1 MEVKWSKVITELALD
16 PLFANSGIAS
26 RTWEAVQAQFNRFK
40 EDVLEKAGISDDQL
54 NLSALEEEPDEFTK
68 LMLNMAEEV
77 AAKKTDSKE
86 KREKKE
92 KKNKDML
99 AFEDKMLSG
108 SASIQQQSKEEA
120 QMALLRTPSASE
132 TSDPVCSTS
141 SGSEKKRK
149 ESKSWTDGIESTLRV
164 LLREEEEDT
173 LLRKRAFEEDE
184 KTAAHKR
191 SMEERQLKLQ
201 EETLALQ
208 KEQHKQREQETQ
220 LLLALVQQ
228 LVNAK
233 K

>member
-1 MEVKWSKVITELALD
+1 MEVKWTKVINELALD
-16 PLFANSGIAS
+16 PLFANTDIVSH
-26 RTWEAVQAQFNRFK
+26 TWEAVQAQFNRFK
-40 EDVLEKAGISDDQL
+40 EDVLEKTGISDDEL
-54 NLSALEEEPDEFTK
+54 NLSALEEEPDDFAK
-68 LMLNMAEEV
+68 LILNMAEEV
-77 AAKKTDSKE
+77 AAKKTESKE
-86 KREKKE
+86 KREKKG
-92 KKNKDML
+92 KKNKNML
-99 AFEDKMLSG
+99 AFEDEMLDG
-108 SASIQQQSKEEA
+108 SASIQQKSKEEA
-120 QMALLRTPSASE
+120 QIALLHTPSD
-132 TSDPVCSTS
+132 TSDAVLS
-141 SGSEKKRK
+141 SSSDSEKKRK
-149 ESKSWTDGIESTLRV
+149 VSKSWTDGIESTLRV

>member
-1 MEVKWSKVITELALD
+1 
-16 PLFANSGIAS
+16 
-26 RTWEAVQAQFNRFK
+26 
-40 EDVLEKAGISDDQL
+40 
-54 NLSALEEEPDEFTK
+54 
-68 LMLNMAEEV
+68 
-77 AAKKTDSKE
+77 
-86 KREKKE
+86 
-92 KKNKDML
+92 
-99 AFEDKMLSG
+99 
-108 SASIQQQSKEEA
+108 
-120 QMALLRTPSASE
+120 
-132 TSDPVCSTS
+132 
-141 SGSEKKRK
+141 
-149 ESKSWTDGIESTLRV
+149 
-164 LLREEEEDT
+164 LREEEEDT